1 MDGDARNRNS
11 HFCSL
16 RQDRFQTLRPVD
28 IDDYQDADRRT
39 GCQRGRLRAQMIK
52 RFDRYARE
60 LDSKQTSLAWSEW
73 LKQNFPQDDFIP

>member
-1 MDGDARNRNS
+1 
-11 HFCSL
+11 
-16 RQDRFQTLRPVD
+16 
-28 IDDYQDADRRT
+28 
-39 GCQRGRLRAQMIK
+39 MIK